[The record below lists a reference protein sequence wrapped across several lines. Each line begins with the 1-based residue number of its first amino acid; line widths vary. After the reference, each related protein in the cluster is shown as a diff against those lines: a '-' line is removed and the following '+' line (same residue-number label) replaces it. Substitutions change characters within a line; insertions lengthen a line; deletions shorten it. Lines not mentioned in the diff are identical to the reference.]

1 MLSCMPRQRLHDKR
15 LAEAVRKAL
24 KTPIARVPLAKDGGR
39 LRLLVAFLIAELAD
53 EYPNFVAALR
63 DAIER
68 NL

>member
-1 MLSCMPRQRLHDKR
+1 MARQRLHDKR

-24 KTPIARVPLAKDGGR
+24 KTPIGRARLSDAGR
-39 LRLLVAFLIAELAD
+39 LRLLVAFLIAELAE